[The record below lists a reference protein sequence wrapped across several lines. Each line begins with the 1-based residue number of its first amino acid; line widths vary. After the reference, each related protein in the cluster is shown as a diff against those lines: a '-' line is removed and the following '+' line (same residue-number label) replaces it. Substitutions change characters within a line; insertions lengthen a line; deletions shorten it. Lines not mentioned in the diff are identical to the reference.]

1 MQISAEPG
9 RTSAVGS
16 VRSATWPFR
25 TRVWKSVV
33 RAVAAAMH
41 KPEPSLRPRL
51 HSRCRHRQHG
61 ADSHAISTGLLW
73 PGIDSSTVRNWPARK
88 AARVPPSTGHGSRA
102 VISAL
107 SGCLRRTTNR
117 RCPCQGHWPPN
128 PAPDPVCTRAAC
140 PAPFELAVDGVW
152 HSSTVRPAKVA
163 TVPAA
168 RIQLSHRRPLRRN
181 LQLLDGWRVWGCLAK
196 EDRRVCGD

>member
-41 KPEPSLRPRL
+41 KPEPSLRPRH

-61 ADSHAISTGLLW
+61 ADSHAISTVALARDRQFNCQELAREEGGKSATIHGAWFKGSDLSALRVFALHHKPSLSL
-73 PGIDSSTVRNWPARK
+73 PGPLATQ
-88 AARVPPSTGHGSRA
+88 PSTG
-102 VISAL
+102 
-107 SGCLRRTTNR
+107 SGLHQSSLP
-117 RCPCQGHWPPN
+117 CP
-128 PAPDPVCTRAAC
+128 
-140 PAPFELAVDGVW
+140 L
-152 HSSTVRPAKVA
+152 
-163 TVPAA
+163 
-168 RIQLSHRRPLRRN
+168 
-181 LQLLDGWRVWGCLAK
+181 
-196 EDRRVCGD
+196 